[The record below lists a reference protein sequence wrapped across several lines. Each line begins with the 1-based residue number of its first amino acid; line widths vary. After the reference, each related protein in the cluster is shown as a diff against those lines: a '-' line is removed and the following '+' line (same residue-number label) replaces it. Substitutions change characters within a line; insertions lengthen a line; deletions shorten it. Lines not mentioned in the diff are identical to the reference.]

1 MAWRDSRGSR
11 RKMAIFVSSMVLGV
25 AALVSINS
33 FGDSLRS
40 AVDSQAGEL
49 LGADLSFESTRPFTD
64 RIEAVV
70 DSIGGQQS
78 RRTSFASMAYFPRTD
93 DARLATVRANEGGYP
108 YYGAIETDPASASE
122 LYLEGRNALV
132 DGTLMEQFNV
142 AIGDSVQ
149 IGDRMYRVAGRLLQT
164 PRETAAVML
173 FSPRIYIPSR
183 YLDRSL
189 LQKGSRA
196 EYEVYFQFD
205 DGRDVETL
213 VDDLKPV
220 LVAEQVTTDTIQEQ
234 KDGWDQ
240 SLSNLYRF
248 LSLVGFMALLLGSLG
263 VASAVNVYVR
273 QRVQTVAV
281 LRCFGARS
289 WPTFGVYL
297 VQSIGMGAVGVTFGV
312 LLGFAIQAVL
322 PGLLGDFLPVDVDFG
337 VSAGSVVMGA
347 GIGLAVTVLFTL
359 LPLLTVKDVSPL
371 LALRSDVD
379 SGEPK
384 RRSILWWSIVTATSV
399 VVSLFAVVQAPSVW
413 IGIGYSLVL
422 LAVFGLLGGVAS
434 MLIRILRKHYPRS
447 LPYVWRQG
455 IANLYRPRNQTSMM
469 LVSLG
474 LGSFLIGTLLFTQGT
489 LLSQVS
495 VASGEDQ
502 PNLVFFDIQPDQL
515 ADVEHRIVARGL
527 DVIDRVPIVTMR
539 LHSIKGER
547 ISDLRADSTRRTTWA
562 HRREYRS
569 TYREHL
575 GKTEELLDGEFDGSV
590 VGKDLDI
597 VPVTIEKDIAETL
610 GVSVGDSITF
620 DVQGILVHTR
630 ISGIRG
636 VEWRRMRTNFF
647 FVFPAGVLEQAPQF
661 NVILARAQSD
671 EVSGSIQSD
680 IVRSYP
686 NISSIDL
693 SLVLGVFEAIFSRI
707 SLIVRFM
714 SLFSII
720 TGLLVLAGAVILSRF
735 QRIEETVLL
744 KTIGASRRQIFQI
757 MSIEYL
763 VLGFMAATTG
773 LILAT
778 GAGWGLARWVFY
790 SPFIFPWK
798 QAGLIIAIEIVLTV
812 TIGLWNSR
820 GIYQRPPLEVLRS
833 DN

>member
-1 MAWRDSRGSR
+1 MTDRENMDTFRWILLMAWRDSRGSR

-263 VASAVNVYVR
+263 VASAVNR
-273 QRVQTVAV
+273 IR
-281 LRCFGARS
+281 
-289 WPTFGVYL
+289 PT
-297 VQSIGMGAVGVTFGV
+297 T
-312 LLGFAIQAVL
+312 
-322 PGLLGDFLPVDVDFG
+322 
-337 VSAGSVVMGA
+337 
-347 GIGLAVTVLFTL
+347 
-359 LPLLTVKDVSPL
+359 
-371 LALRSDVD
+371 R
-379 SGEPK
+379 
-384 RRSILWWSIVTATSV
+384 
-399 VVSLFAVVQAPSVW
+399 
-413 IGIGYSLVL
+413 
-422 LAVFGLLGGVAS
+422 
-434 MLIRILRKHYPRS
+434 
-447 LPYVWRQG
+447 
-455 IANLYRPRNQTSMM
+455 ANR
-469 LVSLG
+469 
-474 LGSFLIGTLLFTQGT
+474 
-489 LLSQVS
+489 
-495 VASGEDQ
+495 
-502 PNLVFFDIQPDQL
+502 
-515 ADVEHRIVARGL
+515 
-527 DVIDRVPIVTMR
+527 
-539 LHSIKGER
+539 
-547 ISDLRADSTRRTTWA
+547 RRT
-562 HRREYRS
+562 
-569 TYREHL
+569 
-575 GKTEELLDGEFDGSV
+575 
-590 VGKDLDI
+590 
-597 VPVTIEKDIAETL
+597 
-610 GVSVGDSITF
+610 
-620 DVQGILVHTR
+620 Q
-630 ISGIRG
+630 
-636 VEWRRMRTNFF
+636 
-647 FVFPAGVLEQAPQF
+647 
-661 NVILARAQSD
+661 
-671 EVSGSIQSD
+671 
-680 IVRSYP
+680 
-686 NISSIDL
+686 
-693 SLVLGVFEAIFSRI
+693 
-707 SLIVRFM
+707 
-714 SLFSII
+714 
-720 TGLLVLAGAVILSRF
+720 
-735 QRIEETVLL
+735 
-744 KTIGASRRQIFQI
+744 
-757 MSIEYL
+757 
-763 VLGFMAATTG
+763 
-773 LILAT
+773 
-778 GAGWGLARWVFY
+778 
-790 SPFIFPWK
+790 
-798 QAGLIIAIEIVLTV
+798 
-812 TIGLWNSR
+812 
-820 GIYQRPPLEVLRS
+820 VLRS
-833 DN
+833 SVLAYIRGLSGTVHRYGRRGRYLWRPPGVRYPGRSTRVVG